1 MTHISAVIFGRRK
14 SLVKPVMQQKT
25 CNLVFPP
32 EIVIHDA
39 YISGRSENNIK
50 YVVVHNDLRRKT
62 EQLDNCR
69 FSAASLALQVIFCFT
84 VVEHIRFFHGAIQI

>member
-1 MTHISAVIFGRRK
+1 MMHISVDVQRITLNT
-14 SLVKPVMQQKT
+14 SSCIT
-25 CNLVFPP
+25 
-32 EIVIHDA
+32 
-39 YISGRSENNIK
+39 ISGG
-50 YVVVHNDLRRKT
+50 KT